1 MHEKASQDYRKVCG
15 M

>member
-1 MHEKASQDYRKVCG
+1 MHEKALQDYRKVCG